1 MNVQVAHLQLAVVGE
16 VFRFKASSVGK
27 LRRSL
32 CCRISN
38 WLWCFFSND
47 REKLENKLQ
56 CIFFAIR
63 WCEMKKGVDINQPT

>member
-27 LRRSL
+27 LCRSL

-38 WLWCFFSND
+38 
-47 REKLENKLQ
+47 
-56 CIFFAIR
+56 
-63 WCEMKKGVDINQPT
+63 